1 MLKTFD
7 IYYDIS
13 PLYLVELDKHLRA
26 CATDKEINLNIC
38 SPGGDIYAGIAIA
51 EKLRACGKRVNARVW
66 GYAASAAFTIACA
79 CDFVEASPLTHFM
92 VHSAYGWDG
101 DVDEGCK
108 HANESQLALIHRKNA
123 DYTEKDL
130 SEDRWFTA
138 SEAQA
143 FGLVDRIVEFEG
155 DAEALRAAAYGFSK
169 FRNIGGDTMKA
180 EEMKKEEVIEEK
192 KAEELTP
199 EIVDEKVEDQVE
211 KEVEKEVNDKSDDL
225 LEQVIER
232 IEELSARVAALE
244 EKREAECVP
253 SDEKKAKLAA
263 RLASISRPVAR
274 VVATEEEKTAQNAT
288 KDLERFKAVY
298 GNSFDRFIR
307 G

>member
-1 MLKTFD
+1 MKTFD

-92 VHSAYGWDG
+92 VHSAYSWGG
-101 DVDEGCK
+101 VDEGCK

-130 SEDRWFTA
+130 LEDRWFTA

-155 DAEALRAAAYGFSK
+155 DAEAKRAAAYGFSK

-180 EEMKKEEVIEEK
+180 EEMKKEEVVEEK
-192 KAEELTP
+192 KAEDLTP
-199 EIVDEKVEDQVE
+199 EIVDEKVEDQIEQKVD
-211 KEVEKEVNDKSDDL
+211 DKSDDL

-253 SDEKKAKLAA
+253 NDEKKAKLAA
-263 RLASISRPVAR
+263 RLASISRPVER
-274 VVATEEEKTAQNAT
+274 VVATEEEKTAQNAA

-298 GNSFDRFIR
+298 GTSFDRFIR

>member
-155 DAEALRAAAYGFSK
+155 DAEAKRAAAYGFSK

-199 EIVDEKVEDQVE
+199 EIVDEKVEDQIEQKVD
-211 KEVEKEVNDKSDDL
+211 DKSDDL

-253 SDEKKAKLAA
+253 NDEKKAKLAA
-263 RLASISRPVAR
+263 RLASISRPVER
-274 VVATEEEKTAQNAT
+274 VVATEEEKTAQSAA

-298 GNSFDRFIR
+298 GKSFDRFIR

>member
-1 MLKTFD
+1 MKTFD

-92 VHSAYGWDG
+92 VHSAYTWGGID
-101 DVDEGCK
+101 DGCK
-108 HANESQLALIHRKNA
+108 HANESQLALIHRKNE

-130 SEDRWFTA
+130 LEDRWFTA

-155 DAEALRAAAYGFSK
+155 DAEAKRAAAYGFSK

-180 EEMKKEEVIEEK
+180 EEMKKEEVVEEK

-199 EIVDEKVEDQVE
+199 ETVDEKVEDQIEQKVD
-211 KEVEKEVNDKSDDL
+211 DKSDDL

-263 RLASISRPVAR
+263 RLASISRPVER

>member
-92 VHSAYGWDG
+92 VHSAYTWGGID
-101 DVDEGCK
+101 DGCK

-130 SEDRWFTA
+130 LEDRWFTA

-155 DAEALRAAAYGFSK
+155 DAEAKRAAAYGFSK

-199 EIVDEKVEDQVE
+199 ETVDEKVEDQIEQKVD
-211 KEVEKEVNDKSDDL
+211 DKSDDL

-244 EKREAECVP
+244 EKREAECGP
-253 SDEKKAKLAA
+253 NDEKKAKLAA

>member
-13 PLYLVELDKHLRA
+13 PLYLEELDKHLRA

-130 SEDRWFTA
+130 LEDRWFTA
-138 SEAQA
+138 IEAQT

-155 DAEALRAAAYGFSK
+155 DAEAKRAAAYGFSK

-192 KAEELTP
+192 KAEEVTP
-199 EIVDEKVEDQVE
+199 ETVEKVEEQIEQKVD
-211 KEVEKEVNDKSDDL
+211 DKSDDL

-253 SDEKKAKLAA
+253 NDEKKAKLAA
-263 RLASISRPVAR
+263 RLASISRPVER

>member
-13 PLYLVELDKHLRA
+13 PLYLEELDKHLRA

-123 DYTEKDL
+123 DYTEKEL
-130 SEDRWFTA
+130 AEDRWFTA

-155 DAEALRAAAYGFSK
+155 DAEAKRAAAYGFSK

-192 KAEELTP
+192 KAEEVTP
-199 EIVDEKVEDQVE
+199 ETVEKVEEQIEQKVD
-211 KEVEKEVNDKSDDL
+211 DKSDDL

-253 SDEKKAKLAA
+253 NDEKKAKLAA

>member
-108 HANESQLALIHRKNA
+108 HANESQLALIHRKNE

-130 SEDRWFTA
+130 LEDRWFTA

-155 DAEALRAAAYGFSK
+155 DAEAKRAAAYGFSK

-180 EEMKKEEVIEEK
+180 EEMKKEEVVEEK

-199 EIVDEKVEDQVE
+199 ETVDEKVEDQIEQKVD
-211 KEVEKEVNDKSDDL
+211 DKSDDL

-253 SDEKKAKLAA
+253 NDEKKAKLAA
-263 RLASISRPVAR
+263 RLASISRPVER

>member
-13 PLYLVELDKHLRA
+13 PLYLEELDKHLRA

-108 HANESQLALIHRKNA
+108 HANESQLALIHRKNS
-123 DYTEKDL
+123 DYTEKEL
-130 SEDRWFTA
+130 AEDRWFTA
-138 SEAQA
+138 IEAQA

-155 DAEALRAAAYGFSK
+155 DAEAKRAAAYGFSK

-199 EIVDEKVEDQVE
+199 EIVDEKVEDQIEQKVD
-211 KEVEKEVNDKSDDL
+211 DKSDDL

-253 SDEKKAKLAA
+253 NDEKKAKLAA
-263 RLASISRPVAR
+263 RLASISRPVER

>member
-13 PLYLVELDKHLRA
+13 PLYLEELDKHLRA

-123 DYTEKDL
+123 DYTEKEL
-130 SEDRWFTA
+130 AEDRWFTA

-155 DAEALRAAAYGFSK
+155 DAEAKRAAAYGFSK

-192 KAEELTP
+192 KAEEFTP
-199 EIVDEKVEDQVE
+199 EIVDEKVEDQIEQKVD
-211 KEVEKEVNDKSDDL
+211 DKSDDL

-253 SDEKKAKLAA
+253 NDEKKAKLAA

-274 VVATEEEKTAQNAT
+274 VVATEEEKSAQNAT

>member
-13 PLYLVELDKHLRA
+13 PLYLEELDKHLRA

-123 DYTEKDL
+123 DYTEKEL
-130 SEDRWFTA
+130 AEDRWFTA

-199 EIVDEKVEDQVE
+199 EIVDEKVEDQIEQKVD
-211 KEVEKEVNDKSDDL
+211 DKSDDL

-232 IEELSARVAALE
+232 IEELSARVTALE
-244 EKREAECVP
+244 EKREAECEP
-253 SDEKKAKLAA
+253 NDEKKAKLAA

-298 GNSFDRFIR
+298 GTSFDRFIR

>member
-13 PLYLVELDKHLRA
+13 PLYLEELDKHLRA

-38 SPGGDIYAGIAIA
+38 SPGGDVYAGIAIA

-92 VHSAYGWDG
+92 VHSAYGWGG

-123 DYTEKDL
+123 DYTEKEL
-130 SEDRWFTA
+130 AEDRWFTA

-155 DAEALRAAAYGFSK
+155 DAEAKRAAAYGFSK

-199 EIVDEKVEDQVE
+199 EIVDEKVEEQIE
-211 KEVEKEVNDKSDDL
+211 REVDDKSDDL

-253 SDEKKAKLAA
+253 NDEKKAKLAA

-298 GNSFDRFIR
+298 GNTFDRFIR

>member
-13 PLYLVELDKHLRA
+13 PLYLEELDKHLRA

-123 DYTEKDL
+123 DYTEKEL
-130 SEDRWFTA
+130 AEDRWFTA

-155 DAEALRAAAYGFSK
+155 DAEAKRAAAYGFSK
-169 FRNIGGDTMKA
+169 FRNIGGDTMKS

-211 KEVEKEVNDKSDDL
+211 KEVDDKSDDL

-253 SDEKKAKLAA
+253 NDEKKAKLAA

-298 GNSFDRFIR
+298 GTSFDRFIR

>member
-92 VHSAYGWDG
+92 VHSAYSWGG
-101 DVDEGCK
+101 IDEGCK

-130 SEDRWFTA
+130 LEDRWFTA

-155 DAEALRAAAYGFSK
+155 DAEAKRAAAYGFSK

-199 EIVDEKVEDQVE
+199 ETVDEKVEDQIEQKVD
-211 KEVEKEVNDKSDDL
+211 DKSDDL

-244 EKREAECVP
+244 EKREAECGP

-263 RLASISRPVAR
+263 RIASISRPVAR

-298 GNSFDRFIR
+298 GNTFDRFIR

>member
-13 PLYLVELDKHLRA
+13 PLYLEALDKHLRS
-26 CATDKEINLNIC
+26 CAADREINLNIC

-92 VHSAYGWDG
+92 VHSAYCFDG
-101 DVDEGCK
+101 DVDDGCK
-108 HANESQLALIHRKNA
+108 HANASQLALIHRKNA
-123 DYTEKDL
+123 GYTEKDL
-130 SEDRWFTA
+130 SEDHWFTA
-138 SEAQA
+138 KEAQD
-143 FGLVDRIVEFEG
+143 FGLVDRIVEFDG
-155 DAEALRAAAYGFSK
+155 DVAAKRAAAYGLST

-180 EEMKKEEVIEEK
+180 EEMKKEEVIEET

-199 EIVDEKVEDQVE
+199 ETVDEKTDESTDPSG
-211 KEVEKEVNDKSDDL
+211 DKSDDTL

-232 IEELSARVAALE
+232 IEELSARVSALE
-244 EKREAECVP
+244 EKRDAECSP
-253 SDEKKAKLAA
+253 DDEKKAKLAA

-274 VVATEEEKTAQNAT
+274 AAATEEEKTARKAE
-288 KDLERFKAVY
+288 KDLARFKALY
-298 GNSFDRFIR
+298 GTSFDRFIR

>member
-13 PLYLVELDKHLRA
+13 PLYLKELDKHLRA

-92 VHSAYGWDG
+92 VHSAYSWGG
-101 DVDEGCK
+101 IDEGCK

-123 DYTEKDL
+123 DYTEKEL
-130 SEDRWFTA
+130 AEDRWFTA

-155 DAEALRAAAYGFSK
+155 DAEAKRAAAYGFSK

-199 EIVDEKVEDQVE
+199 EIVDEKVEDQIEQKVD
-211 KEVEKEVNDKSDDL
+211 DKSDDL

-244 EKREAECVP
+244 EKREAECGP

-274 VVATEEEKTAQNAT
+274 VVATEEEKTAQSAA

-298 GNSFDRFIR
+298 GTSFDRFIR

>member
-1 MLKTFD
+1 MKTFD

-13 PLYLVELDKHLRA
+13 PLYLEELDKHLRA

-123 DYTEKDL
+123 DYTEKEL
-130 SEDRWFTA
+130 AEDRWFTA

-155 DAEALRAAAYGFSK
+155 DAEAKRAAAYGFSK

-199 EIVDEKVEDQVE
+199 EIVDEKVEDQIE
-211 KEVEKEVNDKSDDL
+211 REVDDKSDDL

-274 VVATEEEKTAQNAT
+274 VVATEEEKTAQSAT

-298 GNSFDRFIR
+298 GTSFDRFIR

>member
-13 PLYLVELDKHLRA
+13 PLYLEELDKHLRA

-123 DYTEKDL
+123 DYTEKEL
-130 SEDRWFTA
+130 AEDRWFTA

-155 DAEALRAAAYGFSK
+155 DAEAKRAAAYGFSK

-180 EEMKKEEVIEEK
+180 EEMKKEEVVEEK
-192 KAEELTP
+192 KAEDLTP
-199 EIVDEKVEDQVE
+199 EIVDEKVEDQIEQKVD
-211 KEVEKEVNDKSDDL
+211 DKSDDL

-253 SDEKKAKLAA
+253 NDEKKAKLAA

-298 GNSFDRFIR
+298 GTSFDRFIR

>member
-13 PLYLVELDKHLRA
+13 PLYLEELDKHLRA

-38 SPGGDIYAGIAIA
+38 SPGGDVYAGIAIA

-155 DAEALRAAAYGFSK
+155 DAEAKRAAAYGFSK

-199 EIVDEKVEDQVE
+199 EIVDEKVEDQIEQKVD
-211 KEVEKEVNDKSDDL
+211 DKSDDL

-232 IEELSARVAALE
+232 IEELSARVTALE

-253 SDEKKAKLAA
+253 NDEKKAKLAA

-298 GNSFDRFIR
+298 GTSFDRFIR

>member
-13 PLYLVELDKHLRA
+13 PLYLEELDKHLRA

-108 HANESQLALIHRKNA
+108 HANESQLALIHRKNS
-123 DYTEKDL
+123 DYTEKEL
-130 SEDRWFTA
+130 AEDRWFTA
-138 SEAQA
+138 IEAQA

-155 DAEALRAAAYGFSK
+155 DAEAKRAAAYGFSK

-180 EEMKKEEVIEEK
+180 EEMKKEEVVEEK
-192 KAEELTP
+192 KAEELMP
-199 EIVDEKVEDQVE
+199 EIVDEKVEEQIEQKVD
-211 KEVEKEVNDKSDDL
+211 DKSDDL

-244 EKREAECVP
+244 EKREAECGP

-263 RLASISRPVAR
+263 RLASISRPVER

>member
-92 VHSAYGWDG
+92 VHSAYSWGG
-101 DVDEGCK
+101 VDEGCK

-130 SEDRWFTA
+130 LEDRWFTA
-138 SEAQA
+138 IEAQA

-155 DAEALRAAAYGFSK
+155 DAEAKRAAAYGFSK

-199 EIVDEKVEDQVE
+199 EIVDEKVEDQIEQKVD
-211 KEVEKEVNDKSDDL
+211 DKSDDL

-274 VVATEEEKTAQNAT
+274 VVATEEEKTAQSAA

-298 GNSFDRFIR
+298 GTSFDRFIR

>member
-13 PLYLVELDKHLRA
+13 PLYLEELDKHLRA

-123 DYTEKDL
+123 DYTEKEL
-130 SEDRWFTA
+130 AEDRWFTA

-155 DAEALRAAAYGFSK
+155 DAEAKRAAAYGFSK

-180 EEMKKEEVIEEK
+180 EEMKKEEVVEEK

-199 EIVDEKVEDQVE
+199 EIVDEKVEDQIEQKVD
-211 KEVEKEVNDKSDDL
+211 DKSDDL

-253 SDEKKAKLAA
+253 NDEKKAKLAA
-263 RLASISRPVAR
+263 RLASISRPVER

>member
-13 PLYLVELDKHLRA
+13 PLYLEELDKHLRA

-123 DYTEKDL
+123 DYTEKEL
-130 SEDRWFTA
+130 AEDRWFTA

-155 DAEALRAAAYGFSK
+155 DAEAKRAAAYGFSK

-199 EIVDEKVEDQVE
+199 EIVDEKVEDLVE
-211 KEVEKEVNDKSDDL
+211 RKVDDKSDDL

-253 SDEKKAKLAA
+253 NDEKKAKLAA

-298 GNSFDRFIR
+298 GTSFDRFIR

>member
-13 PLYLVELDKHLRA
+13 PLYLEELDKHLRA

-92 VHSAYGWDG
+92 VHSAYSWGG
-101 DVDEGCK
+101 VDEGCK

-130 SEDRWFTA
+130 LEDRWFTA

-155 DAEALRAAAYGFSK
+155 DAEAKRAAAYGFSK

-180 EEMKKEEVIEEK
+180 EEMKKEEVVEEK

-199 EIVDEKVEDQVE
+199 ETVEKVEDQIEQKVD
-211 KEVEKEVNDKSDDL
+211 DKSDDL

-253 SDEKKAKLAA
+253 NDEKKAKLAA
-263 RLASISRPVAR
+263 RLASISRPVER

>member
-92 VHSAYGWDG
+92 VHSAYTWGGID
-101 DVDEGCK
+101 DGCK
-108 HANESQLALIHRKNA
+108 HANESQLALIHRKNK

-130 SEDRWFTA
+130 LEDRWFTA

-155 DAEALRAAAYGFSK
+155 DAEAKRAAAYGFSK

-199 EIVDEKVEDQVE
+199 ETVDEKVEDQIEQKVD
-211 KEVEKEVNDKSDDL
+211 DKSDDL

-253 SDEKKAKLAA
+253 NDEKKAKLAA
-263 RLASISRPVAR
+263 RLASISRPVER
-274 VVATEEEKTAQNAT
+274 VVATEEEKTAKSAA

>member
-1 MLKTFD
+1 MLRTFD

-13 PLYLVELDKHLRA
+13 PLYLEELDKHLRA

-92 VHSAYGWDG
+92 VHSAYAGDG
-101 DVDEGCK
+101 NVDEGCK

-123 DYTEKDL
+123 DYTERDL
-130 SEDRWFTA
+130 LEDRWFTA

-155 DAEALRAAAYGFSK
+155 DAEAKRAAAYGFSK

-180 EEMKKEEVIEEK
+180 EEMKKEEVIDEK

-199 EIVDEKVEDQVE
+199 DTVDEKVEDQLEQKVD
-211 KEVEKEVNDKSDDL
+211 DKSDDL
-225 LEQVIER
+225 IEQVIER
-232 IEELSARVAALE
+232 IEELTARVADLE
-244 EKREAECVP
+244 EKREAECGP

-274 VVATEEEKTAQNAT
+274 VVATEEEKSAQNAA

-298 GNSFDRFIR
+298 GTSFDRFIR

>member
-13 PLYLVELDKHLRA
+13 PLYLEELDKHLRA

-92 VHSAYGWDG
+92 VHSAYAGDG
-101 DVDEGCK
+101 NVDEGCK

-123 DYTEKDL
+123 DYTERDL
-130 SEDRWFTA
+130 LEDRWFTA

-155 DAEALRAAAYGFSK
+155 DAEAKRAAAYGFSK

-180 EEMKKEEVIEEK
+180 EEMKKEEVIDEK

-199 EIVDEKVEDQVE
+199 DTVDEKVEDQLEQKVD
-211 KEVEKEVNDKSDDL
+211 DKSDDL
-225 LEQVIER
+225 IEQVIER
-232 IEELSARVAALE
+232 IEELTARVADLE
-244 EKREAECVP
+244 EKREAECGP

-274 VVATEEEKTAQNAT
+274 VVATEEEKSAQNAA

-298 GNSFDRFIR
+298 GTSFDRFIR

>member
-13 PLYLVELDKHLRA
+13 PLYLEELDKHLRA

-92 VHSAYGWDG
+92 VHSAYGWGG

-138 SEAQA
+138 IEAQA

-155 DAEALRAAAYGFSK
+155 DAEAKRAAAYGFSK

-192 KAEELTP
+192 KVGELTP

-211 KEVEKEVNDKSDDL
+211 QEVNDKSDDL

-244 EKREAECVP
+244 EKREAECGP

-274 VVATEEEKTAQNAT
+274 VVATEEEKTAQNAA

-298 GNSFDRFIR
+298 GTSFDRFIR

>member
-13 PLYLVELDKHLRA
+13 PLYLEELDKHLRA

-123 DYTEKDL
+123 DYTEKEL
-130 SEDRWFTA
+130 AEDRWFTA

-155 DAEALRAAAYGFSK
+155 DAEAKRAAAYGFSK

-199 EIVDEKVEDQVE
+199 EIVDEKVEDQIEQKVD
-211 KEVEKEVNDKSDDL
+211 DKSDDL

-232 IEELSARVAALE
+232 IEELSARVSALE

-253 SDEKKAKLAA
+253 NDEKKAKLAA
-263 RLASISRPVAR
+263 RLAAISRPV
-274 VVATEEEKTAQNAT
+274 
-288 KDLERFKAVY
+288 
-298 GNSFDRFIR
+298 
-307 G
+307 

>member
-13 PLYLVELDKHLRA
+13 PLYLEELDKHLRA

-123 DYTEKDL
+123 DYTEKEL
-130 SEDRWFTA
+130 AEDRWFTA

-143 FGLVDRIVEFEG
+143 FGLVDRIVEFDG
-155 DAEALRAAAYGFSK
+155 DAEAKRAAAYGFSK

-199 EIVDEKVEDQVE
+199 EIVDEKVEDLVE
-211 KEVEKEVNDKSDDL
+211 QKVDDKSDDL

-244 EKREAECVP
+244 EKREAECAP
-253 SDEKKAKLAA
+253 NDEKKAKLAA
-263 RLASISRPVAR
+263 RLASISRPVER
-274 VVATEEEKTAQNAT
+274 VVATEEEKTAQRAA

>member
-13 PLYLVELDKHLRA
+13 PLYLEELDKHLRA

-155 DAEALRAAAYGFSK
+155 DAEAKRAAAYGFSK

-199 EIVDEKVEDQVE
+199 EIVDEKVEDQIEQKVD
-211 KEVEKEVNDKSDDL
+211 DKSDDL

-253 SDEKKAKLAA
+253 NDEKKAKLAA
-263 RLASISRPVAR
+263 RIASISRPVAR

-298 GNSFDRFIR
+298 GNTFDRFIR

>member
-108 HANESQLALIHRKNA
+108 HANDSQLALIHRKNA

-138 SEAQA
+138 IEAQA

-155 DAEALRAAAYGFSK
+155 DAEAKRAAAYGFSK

-199 EIVDEKVEDQVE
+199 EIVDEKVEDQIEQKVD
-211 KEVEKEVNDKSDDL
+211 DKSDDL

-244 EKREAECVP
+244 EKREAECGP

-274 VVATEEEKTAQNAT
+274 VVATEEEKTAQNAA

-298 GNSFDRFIR
+298 GTSFDRFIR

>member
-1 MLKTFD
+1 MLKTFN

-13 PLYLVELDKHLRA
+13 PLYLEELDKHLRA

-79 CDFVEASPLTHFM
+79 CDFVEASPLAHFM

-123 DYTEKDL
+123 EYTEKEL
-130 SEDRWFTA
+130 AEDRWFTA

-180 EEMKKEEVIEEK
+180 EEMKKEEVIEET
-192 KAEELTP
+192 KAEDLMP
-199 EIVDEKVEDQVE
+199 ETVDEKVEETVE
-211 KEVEKEVNDKSDDL
+211 RVVDEKSDDL

-244 EKREAECVP
+244 EKREAECEP

-263 RLASISRPVAR
+263 RIASISRPVAR
-274 VVATEEEKTAQNAT
+274 VVATEEEKSAQSAA

-298 GNSFDRFIR
+298 GTSFDRFIR

>member
-13 PLYLVELDKHLRA
+13 PLYLEELDKHLRA

-130 SEDRWFTA
+130 LEDRWFTA

-155 DAEALRAAAYGFSK
+155 DAEAKRAAAYGFSK

-199 EIVDEKVEDQVE
+199 ETVEKVEDQVE
-211 KEVEKEVNDKSDDL
+211 KEVDDKSDDL

-244 EKREAECVP
+244 EKREAECAP
-253 SDEKKAKLAA
+253 NDEKKAKLAA

-274 VVATEEEKTAQNAT
+274 VVATEEEKTAQRAT
-288 KDLERFKAVY
+288 KDLERFKAAY

>member
-123 DYTEKDL
+123 DYTEKEL
-130 SEDRWFTA
+130 AEDRWFTA

-155 DAEALRAAAYGFSK
+155 DAEAKRAAAYGFSK

-199 EIVDEKVEDQVE
+199 EIVDEKVEDQIEQKVD
-211 KEVEKEVNDKSDDL
+211 DKSDDL

-244 EKREAECVP
+244 EKREAECGP

-263 RLASISRPVAR
+263 RLASISRPVER
-274 VVATEEEKTAQNAT
+274 VVATEEEKTAQSAA

-298 GNSFDRFIR
+298 GTSFDRFIR

>member
-13 PLYLVELDKHLRA
+13 PLYLEELDKHLRA

-123 DYTEKDL
+123 DYTEKEL
-130 SEDRWFTA
+130 AEDRWFTA

-155 DAEALRAAAYGFSK
+155 DAEAKRAAAYGFSK

-199 EIVDEKVEDQVE
+199 EIVDEKVEDQIE
-211 KEVEKEVNDKSDDL
+211 REVDDKSDDL

-244 EKREAECVP
+244 ENREAECVP
-253 SDEKKAKLAA
+253 NDEKKAKLAA

-298 GNSFDRFIR
+298 GNTFDRFIR

>member
-92 VHSAYGWDG
+92 VHSAYSWGG
-101 DVDEGCK
+101 VDEGCK

-130 SEDRWFTA
+130 LEDRWFTA

-155 DAEALRAAAYGFSK
+155 DAEAKRAAAYGFSK

-180 EEMKKEEVIEEK
+180 EEMKKEEVVEEK
-192 KAEELTP
+192 KAEDLTP
-199 EIVDEKVEDQVE
+199 EIVDEKVEDQIEQKVD
-211 KEVEKEVNDKSDDL
+211 DKSDDL

-253 SDEKKAKLAA
+253 NDEKKAKLAA
-263 RLASISRPVAR
+263 RLASISRPVER

>member
-13 PLYLVELDKHLRA
+13 PLYLEELDKHLRA

-123 DYTEKDL
+123 DYTEKEL
-130 SEDRWFTA
+130 AEDRWFTA

-155 DAEALRAAAYGFSK
+155 DAEAKRAAAYGFSK

-199 EIVDEKVEDQVE
+199 EIVDEKVEDQIE
-211 KEVEKEVNDKSDDL
+211 REVDDKSDDL

-244 EKREAECVP
+244 EKREAECSP
-253 SDEKKAKLAA
+253 NDEKKAKLAA

>member
-13 PLYLVELDKHLRA
+13 PLYLEELDKHLRA

-155 DAEALRAAAYGFSK
+155 DAEAKRAAAYGFSK

-199 EIVDEKVEDQVE
+199 EIVDEKVEDQIEQKVD
-211 KEVEKEVNDKSDDL
+211 DKSDDL

-253 SDEKKAKLAA
+253 NDEKKAKLAA

-274 VVATEEEKTAQNAT
+274 VVATEEEKTAQSAT

-298 GNSFDRFIR
+298 GTSFDRFIR

>member
-123 DYTEKDL
+123 DYTEKEL
-130 SEDRWFTA
+130 AEDRWFTA

-155 DAEALRAAAYGFSK
+155 DAEAKRAAAYGFSK

-199 EIVDEKVEDQVE
+199 EIVDEKVEDQIEQKVD
-211 KEVEKEVNDKSDDL
+211 DKSDDL

-274 VVATEEEKTAQNAT
+274 VVATEEEKTAQSAT

-298 GNSFDRFIR
+298 GTSFDRFIR

>member
-1 MLKTFD
+1 MLKTFN

-13 PLYLVELDKHLRA
+13 PLYLEELDKHLLA

-92 VHSAYGWDG
+92 VHSAYGWG
-101 DVDEGCK
+101 DDDDEGCK

-123 DYTEKDL
+123 EYTEKEL
-130 SEDRWFTA
+130 AEDRWFTA

-192 KAEELTP
+192 TEDLTP
-199 EIVDEKVEDQVE
+199 ETVDKKVEEQVE
-211 KEVEKEVNDKSDDL
+211 ENDDVKGDDL

-244 EKREAECVP
+244 EKREAECECN
-253 SDEKKAKLAA
+253 DEKKAKLAA

-274 VVATEEEKTAQNAT
+274 VVATEEEKSAQNAT

-298 GNSFDRFIR
+298 GTSFDRFIR